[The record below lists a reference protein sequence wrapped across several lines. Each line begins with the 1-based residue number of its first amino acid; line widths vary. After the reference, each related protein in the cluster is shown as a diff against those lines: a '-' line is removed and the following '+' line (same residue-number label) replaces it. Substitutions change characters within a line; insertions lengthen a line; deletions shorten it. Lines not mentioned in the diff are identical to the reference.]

1 MGRRSLLLSF
11 SGIDGSGKTT
21 QVKLLESRL
30 KQNGIPTVSMWSRW
44 RPLLSLPLLQ
54 VLRWSGQLRVH
65 KKDYLSTVEFQDPK
79 NEGVASLWCF
89 ATQLENFLKTSLKI
103 SLPLAL
109 GRTVV
114 CDRYTLDLLV
124 DGMSDLHDSP
134 TKLRL
139 GFKLLNLLPK
149 PDRAFLIDTD
159 ADVAFERKPDLPTI
173 SHNVERIHLLLS
185 LCDRAGVKVMDGRR
199 SPDAIHQDV
208 WNSVSGMISSS
219 VSDQV

>member
-65 KKDYLSTVEFQDPK
+65 KKDYLSTVEFQEPK

-159 ADVAFERKPDLPTI
+159 ADVAFERKPDLPTV

-185 LCDRAGVKVMDGRR
+185 LCDRAGVKVVDGRR

>member
-1 MGRRSLLLSF
+1 LLSF

-139 GFKLLNLLPK
+139 GFRLLNLLPK

-185 LCDRAGVKVMDGRR
+185 LCDRAGVKVVDGRR

-208 WNSVSGMISSS
+208 WNSVSGMISSR
-219 VSDQV
+219 

>member
-1 MGRRSLLLSF
+1 MRRRRLLLSF

-21 QVKLLESRL
+21 QVKLLENRL

-54 VLRWSGQLRVH
+54 VLRWTGQLRVH
-65 KKDYLSTVEFQDPK
+65 KKDFLSIVEFQDHK

-109 GRTVV
+109 GRTVI

-134 TKLRL
+134 NSLRL
-139 GFKLLNLLPK
+139 GFKLLRLLPR

-159 ADVAFERKPDLPTI
+159 AEVAFERKPDLPTV
-173 SHNVERIHLLLS
+173 SHNVERIRLFLS
-185 LCDRAGVKVMDGRR
+185 LCNKAGVKVINGRR
-199 SPDAIHQDV
+199 SPDAIHQDI
-208 WNSVSGMISSS
+208 WSLVSGMVSSR
-219 VSDQV
+219 

>member
-1 MGRRSLLLSF
+1 MEIGRMRRRSLLLSF

-44 RPLLSLPLLQ
+44 HPLLSLPLLQ
-54 VLRWSGQLRVH
+54 VLRWTGQLRVH
-65 KKDYLSTVEFQDPK
+65 KKDYLSTVEFQGPK
-79 NEGVASLWCF
+79 NEGVVSLWCF
-89 ATQLENFLKTSLKI
+89 VTQLENFLKTSLKI

-139 GFKLLNLLPK
+139 GFKLLNLLPR

-159 ADVAFERKPDLPTI
+159 AEVAFRRKPDLPTI
-173 SHNVERIHLLLS
+173 SDNVERIHLFLS
-185 LCDRAGVKVMDGRR
+185 LCDKAGVKVMDGRR
-199 SPDAIHQDV
+199 SPDAIHEDV
-208 WNSVSGMISSS
+208 WNSVSGMIPSG
-219 VSDQV
+219 

>member
-185 LCDRAGVKVMDGRR
+185 LCDRAGVKVVDGRR

-219 VSDQV
+219 VSD

>member
-1 MGRRSLLLSF
+1 MGRRSLLVSF

-185 LCDRAGVKVMDGRR
+185 LCDRAGVKVVDGRR

>member
-1 MGRRSLLLSF
+1 MRRRRLLVSF

-21 QVKLLESRL
+21 QVKLLDGRL
-30 KQNGIPTVSMWSRW
+30 KQNGIQAVRMWSRW

-65 KKDYLSTVEFQDPK
+65 KKDFLSTVEFRNHK
-79 NEGVASLWCF
+79 NEGIASLWCF

-109 GRTVV
+109 GRIVI

-134 TKLRL
+134 TKQRL
-139 GFKLLNLLPK
+139 GFKLLGLLPK

-159 ADVAFERKPDLPTI
+159 AEVAFTRKPDLPSV
-173 SHNVERIHLLLS
+173 SHNVERIGLFRS
-185 LCDRAGVKVMDGRR
+185 LCRSAGVRLMDGRR

-208 WNSVSGMISSS
+208 WSLVSGMISSK
-219 VSDQV
+219 

>member
-1 MGRRSLLLSF
+1 LGRRSLLLSF

-30 KQNGIPTVSMWSRW
+30 RQNGIPTVSMWSRW

-65 KKDYLSTVEFQDPK
+65 RKDFLSTVEFQNPK

-159 ADVAFERKPDLPTI
+159 ADVAFERKPDLPTV

-185 LCDRAGVKVMDGRR
+185 LCHRAGVKVVDGRR

-208 WNSVSGMISSS
+208 WNSVSGMISCS
-219 VSDQV
+219 VSD

>member
-159 ADVAFERKPDLPTI
+159 ADVAFERKPDLPTV

-185 LCDRAGVKVMDGRR
+185 LCDRAGVKVVDGRR

-208 WNSVSGMISSS
+208 WNSVSGMISST
-219 VSDQV
+219 VSD

>member
-1 MGRRSLLLSF
+1 MRRRRLLVSF

-21 QVKLLESRL
+21 QVELLDGRL
-30 KQNGIPTVSMWSRW
+30 KQNGIKAVRMWSRW

-54 VLRWSGQLRVH
+54 VLRWSGQLRVY
-65 KKDYLSTVEFQDPK
+65 KKDFLSVVEFNNHK

-139 GFKLLNLLPK
+139 GFKLLRLLPK
-149 PDRAFLIDTD
+149 PDGAFLIDTD
-159 ADVAFERKPDLPTI
+159 AEVAFMRKPDLPSV
-173 SHNVERIHLLLS
+173 SHNVERIGLFRS
-185 LCDRAGVKVMDGRR
+185 LCRSADVRLMDGRR

-208 WNSVSGMISSS
+208 WSLVSGMISTK
-219 VSDQV
+219 

>member
-1 MGRRSLLLSF
+1 MRKRSLLLSF

-21 QVKLLESRL
+21 QVEMLENRL
-30 KQNGIPTVSMWSRW
+30 KQNGISTVRMWSRW

-54 VLRWSGQLRVH
+54 VLRWGGQLRVH
-65 KKDYLSTVEFQDPK
+65 KKDYLSTVEFQNPK

-134 TKLRL
+134 NKLRL
-139 GFKLLNLLPK
+139 GFKLLSLLPR
-149 PDRAFLIDTD
+149 PDWAFLIDTD
-159 ADVAFERKPDLPTI
+159 ADVAFKRKPDLPTV
-173 SHNVERIHLLLS
+173 SHNVERIRLFLS
-185 LCDRAGVKVMDGRR
+185 LCDKAGVKVMDGRR

-208 WNSVSGMISSS
+208 WDLVSGMISSS
-219 VSDQV
+219 ESD

>member
-1 MGRRSLLLSF
+1 MRRRRLLVSF

-21 QVKLLESRL
+21 QVKLLENRL
-30 KQNGIPTVSMWSRW
+30 KQNGIPTVRMWSRW
-44 RPLLSLPLLQ
+44 SPLLSLPLLQ

-65 KKDYLSTVEFQDPK
+65 KKDFLSIVEFQDHK

-109 GRTVV
+109 GRTVI

-134 TKLRL
+134 NSLRL
-139 GFKLLNLLPK
+139 GFKLLRLLPR
-149 PDRAFLIDTD
+149 PDRAFLI
-159 ADVAFERKPDLPTI
+159 ADLPTV
-173 SHNVERIHLLLS
+173 SHNVERIRLFLS
-185 LCDRAGVKVMDGRR
+185 LCNKAGVKVINGRR
-199 SPDAIHQDV
+199 SPDAIHQDI
-208 WNSVSGMISSS
+208 WSLVSGMVSSR
-219 VSDQV
+219 

>member
-159 ADVAFERKPDLPTI
+159 ADVAFERKPDLPTV

-185 LCDRAGVKVMDGRR
+185 LCDRAGVKVVDGRR

>member
-159 ADVAFERKPDLPTI
+159 ADVAFERKPDLPTV

-185 LCDRAGVKVMDGRR
+185 LCDRAGVKVVDGRR

-219 VSDQV
+219 VSD